1 MGISLKNLT
10 GAIDP
15 TKKQEDDDK
24 IDDQFE
30 DGTPASTEEDLKIRG
45 GVVIPLL
52 PDGRINYGMAK
63 DII

>member
-24 IDDQFE
+24 IDDQF
-30 DGTPASTEEDLKIRG
+30 LMRKNQLR
-45 GVVIPLL
+45 
-52 PDGRINYGMAK
+52 
-63 DII
+63 